1 MTKEK
6 LFVIL
11 VAACIFA
18 IILFMVGGV
27 VQDIDY
33 HTELTDPSLT
43 EESALKN
50 DKADYERLQ
59 VRKSIGETMQL
70 IGALLALAGFAAVTG
85 FSLKVAH
92 TNARTAEAKYTKS
105 E

>member
-6 LFVIL
+6 LFLIL
-11 VAACIFA
+11 VAVCVFA

-33 HTELTDPSLT
+33 HKELTDPSLT
-43 EESALKN
+43 EEGALKN

-59 VRKSIGETMQL
+59 VRKAIGEIMQL
-70 IGALLALAGFAAVTG
+70 IGALLALIGFAAVTG
-85 FSLKVAH
+85 FALRVGHA
-92 TNARTAEAKYTKS
+92 NAKRAEAKYTKS